1 MIFNVGW
8 RSRDFQL
15 FQFKI
20 NKFWNYFYRC
30 PYKIFVMS
38 FKILFP
44 VWFLHFECSK
54 IANLWSFT
62 IQNLF
67 FLFSNVVNMSKY
79 LLICFVWYCIYRKV
93 PNVSILPT
101 ENKYYYIGILE
112 YEISKSV
119 LIIKKSRG
127 YRILIITWRYQS
139 WFMWYRSGFMFLM
152 FRQITLSAVH

>member
-1 MIFNVGW
+1 M
-8 RSRDFQL
+8 
-15 FQFKI
+15 FKNCKSLI
-20 NKFWNYFYRC
+20 IYDTKL
-30 PYKIFVMS
+30 V
-38 FKILFP
+38 
-44 VWFLHFECSK
+44 
-54 IANLWSFT
+54 
-62 IQNLF
+62 F

-101 ENKYYYIGILE
+101 ENKYYYIANVIIGILE

-152 FRQITLSAVH
+152 FQSNNAFSGPLRNQFLSSHHFGSNLGFF

>member
-1 MIFNVGW
+1 MSCLSKFCFRSGFCIFNFAKLQIFNHLW
-8 RSRDFQL
+8 
-15 FQFKI
+15 
-20 NKFWNYFYRC
+20 
-30 PYKIFVMS
+30 YKT
-38 FKILFP
+38 
-44 VWFLHFECSK
+44 C
-54 IANLWSFT
+54 
-62 IQNLF
+62 

-101 ENKYYYIGILE
+101 ENKYYYIANVIIGILE

-152 FRQITLSAVH
+152 FQSNNAFSGPLRNQFLSSHHFGSKLG